1 MKDLATYLSNQ
12 FSIDKSDVEQALQT
26 FHQQVNE
33 PSASYQH
40 TSNLDSP
47 LYVVSLGE
55 VLQSIKK
62 TKSSQVLLSKL
73 LHSTK
78 LTLKF
83 LAESVFEMTPKT
95 LAKYKNEHIQLPKRI
110 SEIAIKL
117 LGLYDL
123 GIEVFGSAE
132 DFNTWSQK
140 PSMGL
145 DFNIPRDYF
154 STVSGIDCITEELQR
169 IAFGYPV

>member
-12 FSIDKSDVEQALQT
+12 FSIDRSDLKQALQT
-26 FHQQVNE
+26 FNQLTKE
-33 PSASYQH
+33 PAAAYQH
-40 TSNLDSP
+40 KSNLDSP
-47 LYVVSLGE
+47 LLVVSHGD

-95 LAKYKNEHIQLPKRI
+95 LAKYKNAPMPLPKRI

-117 LGLYDL
+117 LALYDL
-123 GIEVFGSAE
+123 GVEVFGSAE
-132 DFNTWSQK
+132 DFNIWSQK

-154 STVSGIDCITEELQR
+154 STVSGIDSITEELQR